1 MSMIKTKAK
10 MSITERKMARVIESR
25 QRHHEALA
33 QMLAPKLQGKQ
44 DGLQT
49 WRKLRRLEAKA
60 GALALQLCNGPE
72 LSEAEQERIK
82 ASIHAGVERVFGRK
96 PPGFFINLDPRGYA
110 LKLEPGSVPYPLRE
124 DWGRYQILAPVI
136 D

>member
-1 MSMIKTKAK
+1 MS
-10 MSITERKMARVIESR
+10 TERKMARVIESR

-33 QMLAPKLQGKQ
+33 QMLAPWRRSQQ
-44 DGLQT
+44 TGLQT

-72 LSEAEQERIK
+72 LSEEQQDKIK
-82 ASIHAGVERVFGRK
+82 AEVHAGVERVFGRK
-96 PPGFFINLDPRGYA
+96 LPGFFINLDPRGYA
-110 LKLEPGSVPYPLRE
+110 LKLEPGSVPYPLHE

>member
-1 MSMIKTKAK
+1 MSTN
-10 MSITERKMARVIESR
+10 TQDRVIEQR
-25 QRHHEALA
+25 ERHHAALA